1 MTIQCLFTFLECSS
15 YLEFIANINNT
26 LKILMTLKVR
36 EIMEGIIK
44 LANKAYSMGEFT
56 PIYKEICSK
65 ILSSGYIFSGDE
77 HKPWH

>member
-1 MTIQCLFTFLECSS
+1 
-15 YLEFIANINNT
+15 
-26 LKILMTLKVR
+26 MTLKVR